1 MNVHLVAGWDERVFR
16 LRLGVDLVDAL
27 GPAER
32 PGSSGVGVLIEKV
45 PRPYRLPAV
54 LNDRIG
60 LPALR
65 RSPSGRFALCFG
77 ARAFDTPPRLAIRIV
92 DPTQRYVPRRLSVPV
107 PDLASVLAAEDQV
120 VKPARAHRPVLFPGA
135 RRPLPCGSTVVLGRV
150 VRGAADGPPV
160 PWARIEA
167 GLAGTGAVQWRA
179 HGDRD
184 GEFVL
189 VVGALPQPFA
199 SSRTGTVDL
208 DVTVHARPDPRDG
221 DPADSPSGSRA
232 DPLWWLPVEPVAVLE
247 AADPVEAGTRLPAD
261 YTDHV
266 STTQTLPRGRPFRPA
281 PYVLP

>member
-1 MNVHLVAGWDERVFR
+1 MNVHLAAEWDERISR
-16 LRLGVDLVDAL
+16 LRLGVEPVDAL
-27 GPAER
+27 DPSGR
-32 PGSSGVGVLIEKV
+32 PGSSGAGVLIERV
-45 PRPYRLPAV
+45 PRPYPLPAV
-54 LNDRIG
+54 LDDTIG

-65 RSPSGRFALCFG
+65 RTRSGRFALCFG
-77 ARAFDTPPRLAIRIV
+77 ARATDTPPRLVIRIV
-92 DPTQRYVPRRLSVPV
+92 DPAQRYVPRRLSVPV
-107 PDLASVLAAEDQV
+107 PDLAAVLASENQP

-135 RRPLPCGSTVVLGRV
+135 RRSLPSGSTVLLGRV
-150 VRGAADGPPV
+150 VRGAAGGPPV

-167 GLAGTGAVQWRA
+167 GLAGTGTVQWRA

-189 VVGALPQPFA
+189 VVGALPQPYA

-208 DVTVHARPDPRDG
+208 DVTVYARPEPLDS

-232 DPLWWLPVEPVAVLE
+232 DPLWRLPVEPVAALE
-247 AADPVEAGTRLPAD
+247 AADPAEAGTRLPAD

-266 STTQTLPRGRPFRPA
+266 SATQTLPRGRPFRPA

>member
-1 MNVHLVAGWDERVFR
+1 MNVYLAAEWDERVFR
-16 LRLGVDLVDAL
+16 LRLGVDPVDAL
-27 GPAER
+27 GSSER
-32 PGSSGVGVLIEKV
+32 SGSSDVGVLIEQV

-54 LNDRIG
+54 VDDRLG
-60 LPALR
+60 LPALCR
-65 RSPSGRFALCFG
+65 TRSGRFALCFG

-92 DPTQRYVPRRLSVPV
+92 DPAQRYVPRRLSVPV
-107 PDLASVLAAEDQV
+107 PDLASVLATEDQA
-120 VKPARAHRPVLFPGA
+120 VKPARAHRPALFPGA
-135 RRPLPCGSTVVLGRV
+135 RRPLPSGSTVLLGRA
-150 VRGAADGPPV
+150 VRGAPDGPPV

-167 GLAGTGAVQWRA
+167 GLAGTGSVQWRA

-189 VVGALPQPFA
+189 VVGALPQPYA

-221 DPADSPSGSRA
+221 DPVDSPSGSRA
-232 DPLWWLPVEPVAVLE
+232 DPLWWLPVESVAALE
-247 AADPVEAGTRLPAD
+247 AADPTEAGTRLPAG

-281 PYVLP
+281 PYVFP